1 MAKGSKKSF
10 SGPKKL
16 SVRKD
21 GKVKGMKN
29 CGGHGGRV
37 SQPNTKPHKG
47 NTNP

>member
-1 MAKGSKKSF
+1 MKGKSF
-10 SGPKKL
+10 TAPKSNK
-16 SVRKD
+16 VRKD

-29 CGGHGGRV
+29 CGGLKGRV